1 MLVAIVLSHSTY
13 DDTTVAVRR
22 RVLESY
28 DVSAWADS
36 QRLSARVRPYLC
48 PWHKGVR
55 GKNAIKHC
63 KGVHP

>member
-13 DDTTVAVRR
+13 DDTTVAVLR

-36 QRLSARVRPYLC
+36 QRLSARV
-48 PWHKGVR
+48 
-55 GKNAIKHC
+55 
-63 KGVHP
+63 